1 MRKKTLLSAAV
12 IICAATIF
20 FYPVKQ
26 FSHAFAL
33 AQLAVAEQEPESA
46 EITGNQQEPDVLP
59 EQEEQLREEAE
70 DPQGPYEEY
79 VPEPGYD
86 ENQPQAPSEE
96 YVPEPGYDE
105 NQPQE
110 PSEEYVPE
118 PGYDENQPQA
128 PSAEYVPEQGDDENQ
143 PVQINE
149 EQPAEPVEGGN

>member
-1 MRKKTLLSAAV
+1 MAMRKKTLLSAAF
-12 IICAATIF
+12 IIFAATIF

-26 FSHAFAL
+26 FSHASVL
-33 AQLAVAEQEPESA
+33 AQLAEAEEGPESA

-86 ENQPQAPSEE
+86 ENQPQEPSQE

-105 NQPQE
+105 NQPVE
-110 PSEEYVPE
+110 
-118 PGYDENQPQA
+118 
-128 PSAEYVPEQGDDENQ
+128 
-143 PVQINE
+143 INE
-149 EQPAEPVEGGN
+149 EQPAEPVEPVEGGN